1 MWIFDWIFSKIRK
14 LYIPVNWLYCRL
26 HHVSTGRNFRVTGKL
41 YIRNNGKIEIGDNV
55 RINSAWWANPIG
67 FGGRTLFQIFDGGE
81 LIIGDGCGISNSA
94 FSSARRICLE
104 ENVMIGAGCKFYD
117 TDFHPI
123 SPKKRIHGENQHAK
137 TAPILIRRNAFIGAG
152 VIILKGVT
160 IGENAVIGA
169 GSVVTKN
176 VPANEIWA
184 GNPAVKVSD
193 VDTDT

>member
-1 MWIFDWIFSKIRK
+1 M
-14 LYIPVNWLYCRL
+14 
-26 HHVSTGRNFRVTGKL
+26 
-41 YIRNNGKIEIGDNV
+41 
-55 RINSAWWANPIG
+55 
-67 FGGRTLFQIFDGGE
+67 
-81 LIIGDGCGISNSA
+81 
-94 FSSARRICLE
+94 
-104 ENVMIGAGCKFYD
+104 
-117 TDFHPI
+117 
-123 SPKKRIHGENQHAK
+123 
-137 TAPILIRRNAFIGAG
+137 IGAG